1 MHKKHAPQ
9 GLAVITVSLDDPS
22 DRKAKEAVLA
32 YLKEQRATFT
42 NVILDE
48 KEEVWQEKLKILGPP
63 CFYVFNRE
71 GRYRKFNVDEIDEDL
86 ARVEKQV
93 LDWLKPK

>member
-9 GLAVITVSLDDPS
+9 GMAVVTVALDDPT

-71 GRYRKFNVDEIDEDL
+71 GKYRKFNVDEIDEDL
-86 ARVEKQV
+86 TRVEKQV